1 MTGVAAHKPSRLRGI
16 LGTTIPSSKPWLWG
30 CKNNMEKQ
38 GQTGRLERIW
48 LKRNFRGPMD
58 QRETALLVP
67 DQGLEGNANRGGK
80 RQVTLLDVDSWEEM
94 ASEMGEA
101 LDPSLRRANLL
112 VSGLSLRESRGR
124 VLAVGKSL
132 LRING
137 ETRPCERMEEACT
150 GLQEFMRP
158 KWRGGA
164 YAQVLE
170 GGEIRV
176 GDAVR
181 WEEEHPGLLR
191 MGQGT
196 TFGE

>member
-1 MTGVAAHKPSRLRGI
+1 MQQESSRGI
-16 LGTTIPSSKPWLWG
+16 LDTEEPVVIGRQDVWEMSSK
-30 CKNNMEKQ
+30 
-38 GQTGRLERIW
+38 TGRLERIW

-58 QRETALLVP
+58 ERETAVLVP
-67 DQGLEGNANRGGK
+67 EQGLEANANQGGK

-94 ASEMGEA
+94 VSEMGEA
-101 LDPSLRRANLL
+101 LDPSVRRANLL
-112 VSGLSLRESRGR
+112 VRGLSLQESRGR
-124 VLAVGKSL
+124 VLVVGKSR

-137 ETRPCERMEEACT
+137 ETRPCERMEQACT
-150 GLQEFMRP
+150 GLQELMRP

-176 GDAVR
+176 GDAVF
-181 WEEEHPGLLR
+181 WDEEQPGLLR
-191 MGQGT
+191 IGQGT